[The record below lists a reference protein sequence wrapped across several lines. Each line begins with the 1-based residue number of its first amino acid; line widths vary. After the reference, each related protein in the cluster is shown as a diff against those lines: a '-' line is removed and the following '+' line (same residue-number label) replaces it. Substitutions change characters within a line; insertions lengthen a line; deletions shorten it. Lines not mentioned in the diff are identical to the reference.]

1 MKRKIINIDE
11 QKCTGCGLCTGGCP
25 EGAIKL
31 INGKA
36 RLTGDLLCDGL
47 GACIGHC
54 PEGAITIEEREA
66 ESYNE
71 IKVIE
76 NIIPQGKE
84 LVEAHLQHLDEHNEK
99 GFLKEALD
107 YLNKINFKFDFKPAE
122 NLAAKP
128 EHHQGGCPGS
138 RAFSF
143 EKSETTTETGER
155 QSHLTHW
162 PVQLH
167 LLSPAAPHYR
177 GSDLL
182 VAADCTAFTVGDFHK
197 NFLKG
202 KTLAIA
208 CPKLDDGQDVYVEKI
223 TDLIDEARVNTI
235 TVMVMQVPCCG
246 GLVRLVQQ
254 AASQANRKV
263 PIKCLVVSVRGE
275 VLTEEWL

>member
-1 MKRKIINIDE
+1 MRRKIITIDE
-11 QKCTGCGLCTGGCP
+11 QKCTGCGLCTSGCP
-25 EGAIKL
+25 EGAIKI

-54 PEGAITIEEREA
+54 PEDAISIEEREA

-84 LVEAHLQHLDEHNEK
+84 VVEAHLQHLDEHNEK
-99 GFLKEALD
+99 GYLKEALD
-107 YLNKINFKFDFKPAE
+107 YLDQKNYKIDFKPVKTGTE
-122 NLAAKP
+122 KP
-128 EHHQGGCPGS
+128 DHHQGGCPGS

-143 EKSETTTETGER
+143 EKKETDETGER

-167 LLSPAAPHYR
+167 LISPASPHYK

-182 VAADCTAFTVGDFHK
+182 VAADCTAFTVGDFHSD
-197 NFLKG
+197 FLKG

-208 CPKLDDGQDVYVEKI
+208 CPKLDDGQEVYVEKI
-223 TDLIDEARVNTI
+223 TALIDEAKVNTI

-254 AASQANRKV
+254 AASISKRKV
-263 PIKCLVVSVRGE
+263 PIKYVVISIRGE
-275 VLTEEWL
+275 VLSEE